1 MSTMSKFIHDAAT
14 RKAIDLIHKGYSL
27 FITGKAGTGK
37 TMLLRKIVSELEHD
51 KKVAIAAPTGVAAKN
66 AGGVTLHSL
75 FRLPLSI
82 YLPGHSVPKL
92 HNQSP
97 QKKAFLRQLDLL
109 IIDEVSMVRCD
120 VLDMVDKVLKKCR
133 GNQEPFGGLQV
144 VMFGDLR
151 QLMPVAK
158 DEEEKELRDYY
169 ESLYFFSSKVM
180 ESCNIPM
187 LELTTVHRQNDSSFI
202 GMLNNIRDGILTR
215 QDSIALNKR
224 IKYNFYPSDSE
235 HYIRLTTHKWKAK
248 WYNNKR
254 MLELPS
260 EERIYD
266 GSIEGFYSY
275 LDLPADMHLTLKKGA
290 RVMFVANDNET
301 GQYVNGTLGV
311 VESLGDNKITVFT
324 DEGNLIHVGCREWI
338 NYDYRINKTTKEVE
352 QYRVG
357 AYVQFPLKL
366 AWAITIHK
374 SQGLTFD
381 RAVIDAGKSFAPGQ
395 VYVALSRCRTLDS
408 IVLASRI
415 TQDVVSID
423 PIVEDYIDNVE
434 RIDLNADYPV
444 FDEEIEAEI
453 DDELQVIVQVI
464 PEEETPTFTSPFP
477 PFSLA
482 TQIFKCI
489 YERGPIKAKDIANIL
504 GKTRRDINSELT
516 YIVEPTG
523 LVSKSEDYFWSYV
536 GK

>member
-1 MSTMSKFIHDAAT
+1 MGQFIHDAAT
-14 RKAIDLIHKGYSL
+14 RKAIDLIKKGYSL

-37 TMLLRKIVSELEHD
+37 TMLLRKIVSGLESY
-51 KKVAIAAPTGVAAKN
+51 KKIAITAPTGVAAKN

-75 FRLPLSI
+75 FRLPLSF
-82 YLPGHSVPKL
+82 YLPGHAMSNL
-92 HNQSP
+92 YRQSP
-97 QKKAFLRQLDLL
+97 QKNAFLRQLDLL

-120 VLDMVDKVLKKCR
+120 IMDMVDKVLKKCR
-133 GNQEPFGGLQV
+133 GNDEPFGGLQV
-144 VMFGDLR
+144 IMSGDLR

-158 DEEEKELRDYY
+158 AEDEEKLLEYY
-169 ESLYFFSSKVM
+169 KSLYFFTSRVM
-180 ESCNIPM
+180 ETCDIPM

-202 GMLNNIRDGILTR
+202 RMLNNIREGKLTR

-224 IKYNFYPSDSE
+224 IQYGFYPSDNE

-248 WYNNKR
+248 RYNDKR
-254 MLELPS
+254 MSELPS
-260 EERIYD
+260 AERIYE
-266 GSIEGFYSY
+266 GSIEGFYSF
-275 LDLPADMHLTLKKGA
+275 LDLPAETHLSLKKGA
-290 RVMFVANDNET
+290 RVMFVANDNEN

-311 VESLGDNKITVFT
+311 IKNLGDNSITVLT

-352 QYRVG
+352 QYRIG

-381 RAVIDAGKSFAPGQ
+381 RAIIDAGKSFAPGQ
-395 VYVALSRCRTLDS
+395 VYVALSRCRTLES

-415 TQDVVSID
+415 TQKAVSID
-423 PIVEDYIDNVE
+423 PVVEDYIDSVE
-434 RIDLNADYPV
+434 KIDLDADYPP
-444 FDEEIEAEI
+444 FGEETEGED
-453 DDELQVIVQVI
+453 DDELQVIYFTDS
-464 PEEETPTFTSPFP
+464 EESPTFSSPFP

-482 TQIFKCI
+482 TRILKCI

-504 GKTRRDINSELT
+504 GKSRKEINSELT
-516 YIVEPTG
+516 FTIEPHG
-523 LVSKSEDYFWSYV
+523 IVSKSEDYYWSYV
-536 GK
+536 NS